1 MSKSKKLIAL
11 LLAAMMIL
19 SLAAACGKN
28 NDTPNNTD
36 DNQVENNGGEENN
49 GGATATEKVYRTYM
63 TSDCSTL
70 NAHNNV
76 DSNVSTPYAY
86 CSAALFRAVADDDGM
101 GYHFIGDIAEDVPTQ
116 LDDKTWEIKIRKE
129 AHWYDEAKTPINA
142 DTFIYSWQMQLDP
155 NLANRMVDF
164 LADYSITIVNAS
176 AYAKGEC
183 DWEDVGIKKIDDY
196 TLQITTVENNTLTE
210 FCNHFTDRSVY
221 PVYKDLYEAGMNADR
236 TETTYGSTL
245 DQWMGCGAYIFDDW
259 KYDNIQVYVKNP
271 DYWLADLF
279 NYDRVEV
286 RVVPEMN
293 ARVEL
298 FEKGELDSLTPDANT
313 IEKYIDDPR
322 MTTYPSLSVYHI
334 DINCKNPNNPI
345 SGSINYRKALYFS
358 LDRETIAK
366 NIFGYQEPA
375 GTYINGM
382 AGISSESGIPY
393 RETKQGKSVT
403 DLVASWSAEG
413 HTTGYN
419 PETALEY
426 MKKAFDEVGRSY
438 DQPVTLLFAIDESDS
453 AWKATA
459 EFMQHEY
466 PTIFNNMID
475 VQIVTYAGMSAT
487 DFKAQGDDKWD
498 LSPNDW
504 TRGVSRTYPHTAF
517 YYYLSTYSSHP
528 NNFFDEEFEAQYAV
542 CEELRSGDYEELL
555 DATAK
560 LEEIYLDK
568 VIQIPVV
575 QAINFELF
583 ADRLELPVDHYIPGF
598 GWGFIFGDIVE

>member
-1 MSKSKKLIAL
+1 
-11 LLAAMMIL
+11 
-19 SLAAACGKN
+19 
-28 NDTPNNTD
+28 
-36 DNQVENNGGEENN
+36 
-49 GGATATEKVYRTYM
+49 
-63 TSDCSTL
+63 
-70 NAHNNV
+70 
-76 DSNVSTPYAY
+76 
-86 CSAALFRAVADDDGM
+86 
-101 GYHFIGDIAEDVPTQ
+101 
-116 LDDKTWEIKIRKE
+116 
-129 AHWYDEAKTPINA
+129 
-142 DTFIYSWQMQLDP
+142 
-155 NLANRMVDF
+155 
-164 LADYSITIVNAS
+164 
-176 AYAKGEC
+176 
-183 DWEDVGIKKIDDY
+183 
-196 TLQITTVENNTLTE
+196 
-210 FCNHFTDRSVY
+210 
-221 PVYKDLYEAGMNADR
+221 
-236 TETTYGSTL
+236 
-245 DQWMGCGAYIFDDW
+245 
-259 KYDNIQVYVKNP
+259 
-271 DYWLADLF
+271 
-279 NYDRVEV
+279 
-286 RVVPEMN
+286 
-293 ARVEL
+293 
-298 FEKGELDSLTPDANT
+298 
-313 IEKYIDDPR
+313 
-322 MTTYPSLSVYHI
+322 
-334 DINCKNPNNPI
+334 
-345 SGSINYRKALYFS
+345 
-358 LDRETIAK
+358 
-366 NIFGYQEPA
+366 
-375 GTYINGM
+375 M
-382 AGISSESGIPY
+382 AGISSDSGIPY
-393 RETKQGKSVT
+393 RETEQGKSVT

-426 MKKAFDEVGRSY
+426 MQKAFDEVGRSY

-475 VQIVTYAGMSAT
+475 VQIVTFAGMSAT

-542 CEELRSGDYEELL
+542 CEELRNGDYNDLL